1 MNDHLFTVSNQEI
14 LEHVFTSLSDHISTL
29 CTDAAVFHIL
39 FGKTVHL
46 CGILKGCFNPCNSL
60 YWIED

>member
-14 LEHVFTSLSDHISTL
+14 LEHVVTSLSAHISTL
-29 CTDAAVFHIL
+29 CTDAAVFHIH

-46 CGILKGCFNPCNSL
+46 CGILKGCF
-60 YWIED
+60 